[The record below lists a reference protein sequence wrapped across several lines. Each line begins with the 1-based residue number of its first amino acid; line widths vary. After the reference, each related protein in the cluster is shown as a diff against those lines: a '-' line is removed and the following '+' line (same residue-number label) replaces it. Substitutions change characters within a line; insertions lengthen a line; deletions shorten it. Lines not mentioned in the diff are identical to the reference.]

1 MINAELL
8 DHLTVK
14 LGLFFYVVDSG
25 PRTNRIFHHLT
36 TKDAEHLE
44 LNLTQSSNDVLG

>member
-8 DHLTVK
+8 NRLTVK
-14 LGLFFYVVDSG
+14 LGLFFFIMDSRL
-25 PRTNRIFHHLT
+25 RTNRIFHHLT
-36 TKDAEHLE
+36 TKDTEHFE